1 MAAECCECCCQLSDS
16 LAHPLAILQS
26 SQRIVAVL
34 AETIRLMAGVDEAI
48 AARDGWPI
56 G

>member
-1 MAAECCECCCQLSDS
+1 MAAECCCQLSDS
-16 LAHPLAILQS
+16 LVDPLAILQS

-34 AETIRLMAGVDEAI
+34 AETIRLMAGIDETI
-48 AARDGWPI
+48 AAHGGWPI